1 MHCVHSKL
9 KINCFVLQTF
19 NTENVAP
26 VMVQQR
32 TSEQVADPM
41 GSQFEKVRLDL
52 EQFLQ
57 SGLVGQGSAQGNLLH
72 SLHETMMVVRGSRDP
87 VFGAALVQRAMD
99 NLLESAQQM
108 QGVDQDTLI
117 RYREI
122 NLCILKALQDPL
134 AFGVQWTNKHVAR
147 YGFLLILI
155 DAKKSS
161 LRLNFQL
168 KFETM
173 QIYLRPT

>member
-1 MHCVHSKL
+1 MSSRATFLIL
-9 KINCFVLQTF
+9 KFAVVSLDAQFTDLIMNLYVLQTF
-19 NTENVAP
+19 TAENVVP
-26 VMVQQR
+26 VMAQQQR

-87 VFGAALVQRAMD
+87 TFGASLVQRAMD

-147 YGFLLILI
+147 
-155 DAKKSS
+155 
-161 LRLNFQL
+161 
-168 KFETM
+168 
-173 QIYLRPT
+173 

>member
-1 MHCVHSKL
+1 
-9 KINCFVLQTF
+9 
-19 NTENVAP
+19 
-26 VMVQQR
+26 MVQQR

-57 SGLVGQGSAQGNLLH
+57 SGLIGQGSAQGNLLH

-87 VFGAALVQRAMD
+87 TFGASLVQRAMD

-147 YGFLLILI
+147 CGKLPTLKKKLKDANKILT
-155 DAKKSS
+155 DCKRST
-161 LRLNFQL
+161 FEL
-168 KFETM
+168 KFETKEL
-173 QIYLRPT
+173 IGI

>member
-1 MHCVHSKL
+1 M
-9 KINCFVLQTF
+9 FQTF
-19 NTENVAP
+19 NAENVVP
-26 VMVQQR
+26 VMAQQQR

-87 VFGAALVQRAMD
+87 TFGAALVQRAMD

-147 YGFLLILI
+147 
-155 DAKKSS
+155 
-161 LRLNFQL
+161 
-168 KFETM
+168 
-173 QIYLRPT
+173 